1 MVLIFLLSPIVVIIG
16 ASFNPG
22 SLVIFPPTGF
32 SLKWYPQILMHHD
45 LIYGMEISFIIA
57 LVVIPISLLLGLFFG
72 YFVVKTNRKY
82 EVILSTYS
90 LSPVYIPQIVF
101 GIAALQFVYLV
112 FSSSGFLQLLI
123 AHIIITVPFAIQIL
137 VSGLRQID
145 PQLEEA
151 AFNLGESRLGV
162 FRRVILPLLK
172 PSIIAAITYIF
183 ILSFDNVAVSLFLST
198 PLLQPFPVVFY
209 ESIIQSLIN
218 PTLAAF
224 STLLVILGAVI
235 LTLILKTVGLKSLA
249 GMERTT

>member
-1 MVLIFLLSPIVVIIG
+1 M
-16 ASFNPG
+16 
-22 SLVIFPPTGF
+22 
-32 SLKWYPQILMHHD
+32 KWYPQILIHHD
-45 LIYGMEISFIIA
+45 LIFGMELSILIA
-57 LVVIPISLLLGLFFG
+57 VIVIPISLLLGLFFG
-72 YFVVKTNRKY
+72 YFVVKSKRRY

-112 FSSSGFLQLLI
+112 FSSSGFLQLLL
-123 AHIIITVPFAIQIL
+123 AHIIITVPFAVEIL

-151 AFNLGESRLGV
+151 AFNLGETRLGV
-162 FRRVILPLLK
+162 FRRVIIPLLR
-172 PSIIAAITYIF
+172 PSIIAAITFIF

-224 STLLVILGAVI
+224 STLLVILGVVI
-235 LTLILKTVGLKSLA
+235 LALIIKTVGLKSLA
-249 GMERTT
+249 GLERTT